1 MPALRRMLVPLDG
14 SRLAEAVLPA
24 AFALAARCGAAVTLL
39 HVIEHDAPETV
50 HGQPHLDDA
59 EEAAAY
65 LRAVAARAGAAVPVE
80 LHVHPNR
87 EHDVARSIAE
97 HADELGA
104 DLVVLATHGSGGLRG
119 FLFGRIAQQVLRYT
133 KTPVLLIRPLED
145 GTAPSFGGQALL
157 VPLDGSPEAEA
168 ALPYAALLATATGAA
183 VHLVRVVPT
192 LGTVSTRS
200 GPAATFTPAATA
212 ALLDIEEEQARGYLA
227 EVSRRDF
234 PAQRATAE
242 VRRGDVVAELAR
254 AIAASQAEL
263 VILGTHGR
271 SGLAGF
277 FTGSVAA
284 RLLSRVDAPLLLIR
298 VNGE

>member
-24 AFALAARCGAAVTLL
+24 AFGLAARCGATVTLL

-50 HGQPHLDDA
+50 HGEPHLDDPV
-59 EEAAAY
+59 EAAAY
-65 LRAVAARAGAAVPVE
+65 LRDVAVAWTTVPVE

-97 HADELGA
+97 HAGELGA
-104 DLVVLATHGSGGLRG
+104 DLVVLATHGSSGLRG
-119 FLFGRIAQQVLRYT
+119 FLFGRIAQQVLHYT
-133 KTPVLLIRPLED
+133 HTPVLLIRPLED
-145 GTAPSFGGQALL
+145 GTAPALDGRPLL

-168 ALPYAALLATATGAA
+168 ALPMAALVATATGAE

-192 LGTVSTRS
+192 LGTVPARS
-200 GPAATFTPAATA
+200 GPAATFSPAATT
-212 ALLDIEEEQARGYLA
+212 ALLEIEEEQARDYLA
-227 EVSRRDF
+227 EVGRRAF
-234 PAQRATAE
+234 PAQRVTAE

-254 AIAASQAEL
+254 AAEAIRADL
-263 VILGTHGR
+263 VVLSTHGR

-284 RLLSRVDAPLLLIR
+284 RLLSRVDAPLLLVR